1 LIALDLQQRWRGN
14 AMNALLM
21 DDHAVARTGPK
32 HLPGELR
39 NFSTHNAAN
48 NHQGTETRKRDLPEF
63 IILDLELSAMGG
75 APCSDTLS
83 EQIK

>member
-14 AMNALLM
+14 AMNALLIE
-21 DDHAVARTGPK
+21 DHAVARTGPK

-39 NFSTHNAAN
+39 NFTTLKAAN
-48 NHQGTETRKRDLPEF
+48 NHKGTETQKRGSPEF
-63 IILDLELSAMGG
+63 IILDLELPAMGG